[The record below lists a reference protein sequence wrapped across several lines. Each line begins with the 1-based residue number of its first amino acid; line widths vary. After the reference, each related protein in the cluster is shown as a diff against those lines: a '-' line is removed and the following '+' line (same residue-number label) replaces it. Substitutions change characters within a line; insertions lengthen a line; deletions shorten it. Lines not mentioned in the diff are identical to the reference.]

1 MELSIILNVRG
12 YRAALAQIVKAAKLM
27 RWCVFPQIM
36 SLMTSKNVIGI
47 MLGVGESPAAV
58 GESPP
63 AVGESPPAVGES
75 PVGHSP
81 LG

>member
-1 MELSIILNVRG
+1 
-12 YRAALAQIVKAAKLM
+12 
-27 RWCVFPQIM
+27 M

-58 GESPP
+58 GESPA
-63 AVGESPPAVGES
+63 AVGESPAAVGFS

>member
-1 MELSIILNVRG
+1 
-12 YRAALAQIVKAAKLM
+12 
-27 RWCVFPQIM
+27 M

-58 GESPP
+58 GEWPP
-63 AVGESPPAVGES
+63 AVGFSPATVGFS

>member
-1 MELSIILNVRG
+1 MPLVLLYNCTNDVGPTTQNKNVRKIDIFTLLWL
-12 YRAALAQIVKAAKLM
+12 R
-27 RWCVFPQIM
+27 
-36 SLMTSKNVIGI
+36 T
-47 MLGVGESPAAV
+47 LGV

-63 AVGESPPAVGES
+63 AVGFSPAAVGFS

>member
-1 MELSIILNVRG
+1 
-12 YRAALAQIVKAAKLM
+12 
-27 RWCVFPQIM
+27 M

-58 GESPP
+58 GFSPA

-75 PVGHSP
+75 PAAVGFSLVGHSP

>member
-1 MELSIILNVRG
+1 
-12 YRAALAQIVKAAKLM
+12 
-27 RWCVFPQIM
+27 M

-47 MLGVGESPAAV
+47 MLGVGESPTAV
-58 GESPP
+58 GEWPP
-63 AVGESPPAVGES
+63 AVGFSPAAVGFS